1 MYEFK
6 HYDKII
12 IVAPP
17 STSPE
22 DVSYIDGAVGIY
34 LRKANDNESVVSLD
48 DEDRGICAVETVA
61 NKYIKF
67 YDKWI
72 NRRKRRDSMNENHE
86 ENGAKENVIS
96 KLQEILGIEDDE
108 KFYLNND
115 LPCKCYFKNREL
127 RLINKDTNK
136 VFEDENLRNKV
147 FYGLAT
153 GTIKPIIEKLTRVP
167 ELNDKYYYWDTH
179 YAEDDEDQDYPVV
192 NFDFWRGSIN
202 DYMCYYTGNCFAS
215 REACAKN
222 YSVIQRLKNRVLQ
235 SNMDKF
241 NGKKGLCTAIGE
253 RTYVNIKV
261 DNEYIF
267 LPEKFVT
274 LYEKAQE
281 EESNIIPD
289 DKIRI
294 FKEDKKGENFVTKL
308 QNSLGIKDK
317 EIFIVDK
324 NNFMCYFE
332 HGEFFLVNPE
342 THEKISDNALR
353 GKIFY
358 GLANGTI
365 SRLTINTPF
374 PKYAEAYYFW
384 ETNYISTTE
393 PLQINRRIWKNRL
406 EDYIRFIAGNC
417 FPTKEACKNNISTV
431 ELIKNKAFLKQY
443 GKD

>member
-6 HYDKII
+6 CNDAIKILVPEDNKINICILDETYVSYAGPLSVRLDEMHGRYIEKINEELSVVKTDERPSMFII
-12 IVAPP
+12 I
-17 STSPE
+17 
-22 DVSYIDGAVGIY
+22 
-34 LRKANDNESVVSLD
+34 
-48 DEDRGICAVETVA
+48 ET
-61 NKYIKF
+61 KYI
-67 YDKWI
+67 
-72 NRRKRRDSMNENHE
+72 NLSDSQSILTKE
-86 ENGAKENVIS
+86 E
-96 KLQEILGIEDDE
+96 E
-108 KFYLNND
+108 K
-115 LPCKCYFKNREL
+115 
-127 RLINKDTNK
+127 TNK
-136 VFEDENLRNKV
+136 NIADIIHDFMVNNADGINLKEKDENKMQNNFNIGDRVKINFQKDSGV
-147 FYGLAT
+147 DQS
-153 GTIKPIIEKLTRVP
+153 II
-167 ELNDKYYYWDTH
+167 
-179 YAEDDEDQDYPVV
+179 
-192 NFDFWRGSIN
+192 
-202 DYMCYYTGNCFAS
+202 
-215 REACAKN
+215 
-222 YSVIQRLKNRVLQ
+222 
-235 SNMDKF
+235 DKF

-294 FKEDKKGENFVTKL
+294 FKEDKEGENFVIRL
-308 QNSLGIKDK
+308 RNSLGVKDN

-342 THEKISDNALR
+342 THEKISDNTLR

-365 SRLTINTPF
+365 SRLSINTPF

-393 PLQINRRIWKNRL
+393 PLQINRRIWRNRL

-417 FPTKEACKNNISTV
+417 FPTKEACKNNINTV
-431 ELIKNKAFLKQY
+431 GLIKNKAFLKQY